1 MLIVVF
7 CQGRKRCVGG
17 RRSMTPSRQE
27 QGSRPPFG
35 LEGIDHVL
43 LIVEGMDRAL
53 AFYEGV
59 LGCRLEERYPQ
70 WGMAQLRAGA
80 ALINLVDIAAENG
93 AWAVPENAGGRNMD
107 HLCLALGAHDEQAL
121 RGHLALHGVEIVE
134 ESWHAGA
141 RGESLSIYVRDPSG
155 NTLELKG
162 PPKQG

>member
-1 MLIVVF
+1 MSSV
-7 CQGRKRCVGG
+7 
-17 RRSMTPSRQE
+17 RQE
-27 QGSRPPFG
+27 EGLAPPFG
-35 LEGIDHVL
+35 LVGIDHVL
-43 LIVEGMDRAL
+43 LIVDGLERAL

-93 AWAVPENAGGRNMD
+93 TWALPERAGGRNMD
-107 HLCLALGAHDEQAL
+107 HLCIALGAHDEQAL
-121 RGHLALHGVEIVE
+121 RDHLARHGVEIVE

-162 PPKQG
+162 PSK